1 MTTSQAFPR
10 LRQATQADWK
20 IRIVGA
26 AGASDSRYEATLA
39 RLKSRSLEELD
50 ERKHFGNDEQLTVFL
65 RALRSDR
72 QWILETFRQLK
83 TRGYENVYVTLSTE
97 EMRDHWN
104 GAEDVDRAASL
115 PSHLNP
121 RRTIMSTKTPPAPE
135 TVSSAKRTLKEWLT
149 ALEEAGLLKTGAT
162 TRILANR
169 KLRKVSLPSSID
181 DE

>member
-1 MTTSQAFPR
+1 MTSSQAFPR

-26 AGASDSRYEATLA
+26 GGGPDSRYEATLA

-50 ERKHFGNDEQLTVFL
+50 ERKQFATDEQLTVFL
-65 RALRSDR
+65 RGLRSDR

-83 TRGYENVYVTLSTE
+83 NRGYENVYVTLSTE
-97 EMRDHWN
+97 EMRDHWS
-104 GAEDVDRAASL
+104 GAEDEDGPASL
-115 PSHLNP
+115 PSQLNS
-121 RRTIMSTKTPPAPE
+121 RRTIMSTKTPLAPE

-149 ALEEAGLLKTGAT
+149 ALEEAGLLKAGAT

-169 KLRKVSLPSSID
+169 KLRKVSLPAATAD
-181 DE
+181 